1 MTSREG
7 VPYLTDPN
15 GHEHRLETDTITIGR
30 AVENSIVITSK
41 RVSREHARIRREGR
55 RWYLED
61 LRSSNGVFLNE
72 ERVLSAME
80 LRDGDHIHIGDVTF
94 IYHDPETTNVD
105 SSPFPVLEIDAAAG
119 LVRVNRKSITL
130 SPKEY
135 LLLSYLHGRG
145 GQVCSKDEIGRA
157 VWPEY
162 QAEGIFDYQIENLVR
177 RLRTRLE
184 PDAAEP
190 QLLVTVRGLGYK
202 LNIKE

>member
-1 MTSREG
+1 MTPQKT
-7 VPYLTDPN
+7 VPFLTDPK
-15 GHEHRLETDTITIGR
+15 GHEHRLETDVITIGR

-55 RWYLED
+55 TWLLED

-72 ERVLSAME
+72 ERVLNSMK
-80 LRDGDHIHIGDVTF
+80 LRDGDQINIGDVNF
-94 IYHDPETTNVD
+94 IYHDPDSTNVD
-105 SSPFPVLEIDAAAG
+105 TPFPLLEIDTAAG
-119 LVRVNRKSITL
+119 IVRVNRKSVPL

-135 LLLSYLHGRG
+135 LFLSFLLEHGN
-145 GQVCSKDEIGRA
+145 QVCSKDEIGRA

-162 QAEGIFDYQIENLVR
+162 QAGGIYDYQIENLVR

-202 LNIKE
+202 LMVKS